1 MDEQPTYTP
10 KQGQYLAFIYLYTK
24 VNRQPPAETD
34 MQRYFGTSAP
44 TVHSMVVRLEERRLI
59 SRERGRG
66 RTIRVLIDPKQLPEL
81 E

>member
-10 KQGQYLAFIYLYTK
+10 KQGQYLAFIHLYTK
-24 VNRQPPAETD
+24 LTRQPPAEKD

-44 TVHSMVVRLEERRLI
+44 TVHSMVVRLEERGLI

>member
-1 MDEQPTYTP
+1 MAEQPDFTP
-10 KQGQYLAFIYLYTK
+10 KQGQYLAFIHLYSK
-24 VNRQPPAETD
+24 LNRQPPAEAD

-44 TVHSMVVRLEERRLI
+44 TVHSMVVRLEERGLI
-59 SRERGRG
+59 SRERGKA

>member
-1 MDEQPTYTP
+1 MVENQSFTP

-24 VNRQPPAETD
+24 INRQPPAEAD

-44 TVHSMVVRLEERRLI
+44 TVHSMVVRLEERGLI
-59 SRERGRG
+59 DRQPGKA
-66 RTIRVLIDPKQLPEL
+66 RTIRVLVDPDKLPPL